1 MAIKQISIFLEN
13 RTGQLAEITSLLA
26 ENKIN
31 LRAISI
37 AETAD
42 YGVLRIIADDADAA
56 AGVLLSK
63 GNIITMNPVTVVAV
77 PDKPAGLSEL
87 LALLADGDIDIEYM
101 YSLFTHQN
109 GKAYMVFR
117 ISEKGY
123 DAFIALLASHGLQA
137 VSGEELGLK

>member
-1 MAIKQISIFLEN
+1 MAVNQISIFLEN
-13 RTGQLAEITSLLA
+13 RTGKLAEITGLLA

-42 YGVLRIIADDADAA
+42 YGVLRIIADDSEKATN
-56 AGVLLSK
+56 VLLNS
-63 GNIITMNPVTVVAV
+63 GNIINMNPVTVVAV

-87 LALLADGDIDIEYM
+87 LNMLAKSNVSIEYM

-109 GKAYMVFR
+109 DKAYMVFR
-117 ISEKGY
+117 VTDYEN
-123 DAFIALLASHGLQA
+123 FIELLNANGLTP
-137 VSGEELGLK
+137 VSADELGLK

>member
-1 MAIKQISIFLEN
+1 MAVNQISIFLEN
-13 RTGQLAEITSLLA
+13 RTGKLAEITGLLA

-42 YGVLRIIADDADAA
+42 YGVLRIIADDSEKATN
-56 AGVLLSK
+56 VLLNS
-63 GNIITMNPVTVVAV
+63 GNIINMNPVTVVAV

-87 LALLADGDIDIEYM
+87 LNMLAKSNVSIEYM

-109 GKAYMVFR
+109 DKAYMVFR
-117 ISEKGY
+117 VTDYEN
-123 DAFIALLASHGLQA
+123 FIALLNANGLTP
-137 VSGEELGLK
+137 VSADELGLK